1 MEKLL
6 DSSEQGLSF
15 RLLEILPG
23 VVTSGSMMFFP
34 AQFRPETIMPHW
46 VPAEAEELYEAAT
59 QCLDLRGKL
68 GVDSAGSV
76 GQLYLATCEEA
87 ANGSDHNRLGPR
99 RLAERLLL
107 QVQQTQSQPNVSL
120 QQDRDG

>member
-6 DSSEQGLSF
+6 GSSEQALVS

-34 AQFRPETIMPHW
+34 AKFRPETIRPHW
-46 VPAEAEELYEAAT
+46 VPAEADELYESAIQSLALRERLG
-59 QCLDLRGKL
+59 LD
-68 GVDSAGSV
+68 SSGSV
-76 GQLYLATCEEA
+76 GQLYLAACEEA

-107 QVQQTQSQPNVSL
+107 QVQQAQSQSNISL
-120 QQDRDG
+120 QADRER